1 MSAPETPPPPFDTR
15 EFRRALGTFPT
26 GVAIVTTVSPDG
38 QPVGLTCN
46 SFSSVSLSPPLIL
59 WSLALHSPSLP
70 VFLQAPLFAVN
81 VLCGSQLALSTRF
94 SKPIP
99 NKFEGV
105 TWQPG
110 EGGIP
115 LLAEAA
121 ATLEC
126 RNEIRHYTGD
136 HVIFIGHVLRFAYN
150 ANAPLVFAH
159 GQYRALIEHPDC
171 P

>member
-26 GVAIVTTVSPDG
+26 GVAIVTTINPEG

-81 VLCGSQLALSTRF
+81 VLCGTQLALSTRF
-94 SKPIP
+94 SQPIP

-105 TWQPG
+105 AWQPG

-115 LLAEAA
+115 LLADAA

-136 HVIFIGHVLRFAYN
+136 HVIFIGHVLRFAHN
-150 ANAPLVFAH
+150 ASAPLVFAH
-159 GQYRALIEHPDC
+159 GQYRALVEHPDC